1 MFMRFQGGSVGHTFM
16 RVLETWLTETGWG
29 SDITP
34 DVAVPEDDPNLPT
47 TEGQGA
53 TTPAEPPS
61 EGSGEEDLDEGYK
74 PGEGGDDKDEE
85 GYGDDEDEEWYGD
98 DEDKEWYGDDEDEEW
113 YGDGEED
120 AEDGDEEDDLFVDE
134 ETLEGEYGFARL

>member
-1 MFMRFQGGSVGHTFM
+1 MFMRFRGGGVGHTFM

-61 EGSGEEDLDEGYK
+61 EGSGEEDLDEGYE
-74 PGEGGDDKDEE
+74 PGEGGDDEDEE
-85 GYGDDEDEEWYGD
+85 GYGDDEEEEWYRD
-98 DEDKEWYGDDEDEEW
+98 A
-113 YGDGEED
+113 EED